1 MTIKIDDIKIRTG
14 LESDL
19 DSIYDIEKLDVDA
32 WSYGILKQD
41 LLENEFSKYLV
52 AEYNDELVGFL
63 SIMNIYGEI
72 HINNILVKEEY
83 RNLSIG
89 DKLLKYGLNFY
100 EKDDIIG
107 YTLEVREDNI
117 SAIKL
122 YKKNGF
128 TSVGMRKNYYN
139 NNKNAIIM
147 WKMLEEKKC

>member
-122 YKKNGF
+122 YEKNGF